1 MKEPFSTVKRA
12 DLSETIAAI
21 GWKSEAG
28 DSFDKI
34 AKDWHCRFRP
44 GQVLN
49 VLDEENFDLMIV
61 DFIIKYGPDFWPKD
75 DRNHLL
81 HNSVYRPGSWKKGLD
96 ISFVYPRDSIY
107 RSATAGVRNITQA
120 VQREEQ
126 INSL

>member
-21 GWKSEAG
+21 GWKPEAG
-28 DSFDKI
+28 DLFDKI
-34 AKDWHCRFRP
+34 AKDWYFHSRP
-44 GQVLN
+44 DLVLN
-49 VLDEENFDLMIV
+49 VLDGEKFDLMIV
-61 DFIIKYGPDFWPKD
+61 DFIIKYGPDFWPKE

-96 ISFVYPRDSIY
+96 ISYMYPRDSIY
-107 RSATAGVRNITQA
+107 RSAIAGVRNITQA